1 MAAISR
7 MIRVTSCS
15 ASHTSCRKVFGGF
28 GGITLEP
35 KMSRL
40 RSRSSRDPLKPA
52 CHVRTYGERKRRKV
66 KLEAEAPA
74 DCPHQAHTHLERE
87 GGGEEMD
94 RMEEE
99 DPWNPAGKRPRGNE
113 GGWLVRWGGGGRA
126 KDVNGEETPPPQLD
140 PSLALTPSPT
150 SPASDTSFSR

>member
-1 MAAISR
+1 MMAAISR

-52 CHVRTYGERKRRKV
+52 CHVRTYGQRKRRKV

-74 DCPHQAHTHLERE
+74 DCPHHARTHTL
-87 GGGEEMD
+87 
-94 RMEEE
+94 
-99 DPWNPAGKRPRGNE
+99 GKRGRGRRN
-113 GGWLVRWGGGGRA
+113 GPNGRRPLESSREKA
-126 KDVNGEETPPPQLD
+126 KGE
-140 PSLALTPSPT
+140 
-150 SPASDTSFSR
+150 